1 MEKKCK
7 KCRREGEKLMLK
19 GDRCFSPKCSV
30 VTRPYIPGQHGPTS
44 RIKLSEYARQLREK
58 QKLKRIYGLSESDIR
73 KYYTEAERSQGSTTE
88 KLISLI
94 ESRLDNVIYR
104 AGLSASRSAAR
115 QYVSHGKIR
124 KNDRRVTIPSY
135 IVKPGEEFKYDLNV
149 ESQDLKT
156 DLTNWITLDPKSKTI
171 SIKHIPSRE
180 EIELNV
186 NESLVVEFY
195 TR

>member
-19 GDRCFSPKCSV
+19 GDRCFTPKCAV

-44 RIKLSEYARQLREK
+44 RIKLSEYAKQLREK
-58 QKLKRIYGLSESDIR
+58 QKLKRIYGLSESDMR
-73 KYYTEAERSQGSTTE
+73 KYYTEAERIQGSTTE

-94 ESRLDNVIYR
+94 ESRLDNVVFRTGLAPSR
-104 AGLSASRSAAR
+104 AASR
-115 QYVSHGKIR
+115 QLVSHCKIKKNGK
-124 KNDRRVTIPSY
+124 RVNIPSY
-135 IVKPGEEFKYDLNV
+135 CVKPGEIFEYTFTLEN
-149 ESQDLKT
+149 SDLKA
-156 DLTNWITLDPKSKTI
+156 DLANWIDLDTKTKSIT
-171 SIKHIPSRE
+171 IKHIPSRE

-186 NESLVVEFY
+186 NESLVVEYY